1 MDTISTK
8 NKILRVLGIIFICI
22 VDYYTTTDSTV
33 NYATMAIVAVVG
45 AVATLTVAGINAYN
59 ANEDRKAEELKA
71 KRLQNQLNDFEDA
84 RQPVINQADEIR
96 ALKSQVFNPYANL
109 GVATKAADLQIQ
121 QTDQALANTLDTIQA
136 SGAGGGGATA
146 LARMAAQSKAGVSA
160 SIEKQ
165 EIDNQKLKARGEAD
179 MQKEKLMIEQAA
191 LREEGAAWGRQE
203 ARDLTTLDRL
213 AGLQE
218 NAQAQAQAYQQ
229 QTMDAIAGGVE
240 GASSYASMYPSGSGG
255 NKSGSTGNGSGG
267 SGGDKSGPTTE
278 EMDLFY
284 ENLDNLNQP
293 TFGL

>member
-8 NKILRVLGIIFICI
+8 NKILRVLGIMFICI
-22 VDYYTTTDSTV
+22 VDYYTTTDSNV
-33 NYATMAIVAVVG
+33 NYATMAIVAIVG
-45 AVATLTVAGINAYN
+45 GVTTLAVAGITAYQ

-71 KRLQNQLNDFEDA
+71 KRLQEQLNNFEAA
-84 RQPVINQADEIR
+84 RQPVINQSEEIKS
-96 ALKSQVFNPYANL
+96 LKSQLFNPYANL
-109 GVATKAADLQIQ
+109 GVATKAADQQIE

-136 SGAGGGGATA
+136 SGGGAGGATA

-165 EIDNQKLKARGEAD
+165 EAQNEKLKARGEAD
-179 MQKEKLMIEQAA
+179 LMKEKIDIDKAA
-191 LREEGAAWGRQE
+191 IREEGAAWNRQE
-203 ARDLTTLDRL
+203 NRDLTTLDRL
-213 AGLQE
+213 SGLQE

-240 GASSYASMYPSGSGG
+240 GAGSFASMAPTGSGG
-255 NKSGSTGNGSGG
+255 NKSGSTGDG